1 MLALSREV
9 NMRISALG
17 QAYLRFAAAR
27 GQSPRTAE
35 AYSGTYQQFVAYVL
49 AQHFDDDVRAFT
61 PDIVEGFATM
71 LQERGLK
78 ASTIATML
86 AALQSMG
93 TYGVK
98 TKASGRYILDANPLD
113 RVYRPKRVRPAEKY
127 LGKDELLTL
136 LAVACE
142 PAERLVLELLVDTA
156 LRATELATATV
167 GQLRAVG
174 ERVVL
179 TVRVKGGRH
188 REITLGAEVAGRLLA
203 SLRLRE
209 ARPEDRLLVTAA
221 GAQFSRSTLSDLVLR
236 LARKAGITRVKVRAH
251 VLRHSVATLASE
263 LGVDVPAVAAMLNH
277 SDIHTV
283 QKYIHRN
290 SAADEA
296 REKVRRLLGL

>member
-1 MLALSREV
+1 
-9 NMRISALG
+9 MRLSALG

-113 RVYRPKRVRPAEKY
+113 RVYRPKRIRPAEKY

-136 LAVACE
+136 LAVPCE

-156 LRATELATATV
+156 IRATELATTTA
-167 GQLRAVG
+167 GQVRADG

-188 REITLGAEVAGRLLA
+188 RVDHARGRGRRAAAREPAAQGGQARGPVTRDRSRGAVLTVDAVRPRSPARPQGRHHKGQGPGACPPTLGG
-203 SLRLRE
+203 
-209 ARPEDRLLVTAA
+209 DF
-221 GAQFSRSTLSDLVLR
+221 GQ
-236 LARKAGITRVKVRAH
+236 
-251 VLRHSVATLASE
+251 
-263 LGVDVPAVAAMLNH
+263 
-277 SDIHTV
+277 
-283 QKYIHRN
+283 
-290 SAADEA
+290 
-296 REKVRRLLGL
+296 